1 MPSGSIPMITGVV
14 YAYLAFAV
22 LALLWYS
29 RRFTRRRALVFLA
42 ASALLGFLV
51 FAPVFPFMVQEVV
64 LGNLPVLIGLV
75 VFIVLVFLA
84 GRIIC
89 GQVCA
94 VGAVQEL
101 VYLIPVKKHRHTAN
115 RRQVAIRA
123 GVFLVILVA
132 GAGFSVNLLARLGLR
147 PSSTSGS
154 QAFPSSSSLPSCSSR
169 YSSTGRSAATS
180 APTAPC
186 SPRSR
191 HGRSTGC
198 GGRMPASIAGSANG
212 RAPQGRPTRTPD
224 SASATSAAG
233 APRPARWRGRLSTPG
248 KAAKSRI
255 TG

>member
-1 MPSGSIPMITGVV
+1 MPSGSITMIAGVV

-101 VYLIPVKKHRHTAN
+101 VYLIPVKKHRRTAN
-115 RRQVAIRA
+115 LRQAAIRA
-123 GVFLVILVA
+123 AVFIVILVA
-132 GAGFSVNLLARLGLR
+132 GAGFSVNLLALLGLR
-147 PSSTSGS
+147 
-154 QAFPSSSSLPSCSSR
+154 AFFNLRVASVPFVIFLAILLVSVFFYRPFCRYICPYGALLAPVSSR
-169 YSSTGRSAATS
+169 AVYRLRRTDACINCRKCERACPTGAADPD
-180 APTAPC
+180 ARFGEC
-186 SPRSR
+186 YLC
-191 HGRSTGC
+191 GRCTEACPVEGALVYARK
-198 GGRMPASIAGSANG
+198 GG
-212 RAPQGRPTRTPD
+212 
-224 SASATSAAG
+224 
-233 APRPARWRGRLSTPG
+233 
-248 KAAKSRI
+248 KE
-255 TG
+255 